1 MKERISGR
9 FEALIKEGHRLVSL
23 IGSDSHG
30 PKFWVETARIPIYQ
44 AWIASASNLIR
55 VVIKGQSHYI
65 DEYKRLMENEN
76 MRNGIPAQV
85 VTKLLGLLTSAQLEW
100 SSGLLREIDYIIAA
114 ETFDDFLDHAVVYH
128 KANKKIEA
136 AVLGSA
142 VFEDT
147 VKKLAV
153 KNGIETK
160 EKTLDPLIDEL
171 ASEGILT
178 PVKAKR
184 LKAYAGV
191 RNKALH
197 AEWDSFDIKD
207 VGEMISGVRELIEQY
222 L

>member
-1 MKERISGR
+1 
-9 FEALIKEGHRLVSL
+9 
-23 IGSDSHG
+23 
-30 PKFWVETARIPIYQ
+30 
-44 AWIASASNLIR
+44 
-55 VVIKGQSHYI
+55 
-65 DEYKRLMENEN
+65 MENEN